1 MNPLSFLLVCVISFL
16 FGVLLGVL
24 SKPQKSYG
32 EPFADLKP
40 QKIVY
45 EISDMENS
53 EQRNFLSYDGSEQN

>member
-1 MNPLSFLLVCVISFL
+1 MNLLSFLLVCVISFL

-24 SKPQKSYG
+24 SKPRKSYG
-32 EPFADLKP
+32 EPFADFKP